1 MLGNIDLKVAG
12 KNFYIFIV
20 DDFINNEKN
29 PFSLS
34 LNFFKEIP
42 ENGIMFQLLICFL
55 KQGISVDMEKK
66 EGFVLL
72 TNRIHPTRENTV
84 FLEKRKEINKVWL
97 DARS

>member
-1 MLGNIDLKVAG
+1 
-12 KNFYIFIV
+12 
-20 DDFINNEKN
+20 
-29 PFSLS
+29 
-34 LNFFKEIP
+34 
-42 ENGIMFQLLICFL
+42 MFQLLICFL

-84 FLEKRKEINKVWL
+84 FLEKWKEINKVWL